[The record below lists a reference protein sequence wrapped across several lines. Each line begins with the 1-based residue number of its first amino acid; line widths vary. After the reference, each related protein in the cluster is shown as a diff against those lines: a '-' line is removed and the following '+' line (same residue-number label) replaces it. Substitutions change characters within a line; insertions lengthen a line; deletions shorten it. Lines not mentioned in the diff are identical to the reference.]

1 MKNFNLLLIVL
12 VFFISC
18 SDPEN
23 LPQDEIIEIEIP
35 NVKVDF
41 PSKEIDVLAQW
52 TFKPNTGA
60 KRLTKKKSAIKRSFK
75 TSSNDSIDIGIR
87 SITNPKT
94 GDLTS
99 SEALSLFVGNF
110 GNSKITGDFKISYQ
124 IKFEDNDYGNAVT
137 EDISI
142 NDTIA
147 PGVEKEFTL
156 SNPVDLSEN
165 GIYYIKA
172 KTIIDGDVEE
182 NNDAFVHVVKSLKFS
197 DECNIHS
204 LIFNE
209 DNTFKLYTL
218 NEEGV
223 CNYIILGSYIL
234 NIENNLITLYSPD
247 SSDENNLIGRI
258 FDVNVDE
265 NGELSGTIDIESI
278 CIQLEDSYQESNY
291 SEELTYLP
299 DENLEKY
306 LINIGKDDS
315 VDGYIKT
322 SQASTIS
329 TITIE
334 ATDTWT
340 PGSGGFWDFDVRFLD
355 RISNLAGIESFPNLE
370 TLNLM
375 GQNLDSINISKNSKL
390 KSLSANFNTFKRLNT
405 NDNPELEFLSIDSNE
420 VSPILDFTNNSKIKM
435 LSTPMCSIQGYIGQG
450 GYYDISNMTDLEL
463 LDLYDNKLTSVDIS
477 GNPKL
482 KEIRINWGNNISSI
496 DFSNNTLLET
506 ILANSSG
513 LEGNFNVSNL
523 TELKVL
529 NIGSNNI
536 QTIDLSNNTKLEY
549 LELTGNNISGPI
561 DVSGCENLLEF
572 FANGNSNI
580 TCIKVNQSQLD
591 ALNEVNVPEGFN
603 WQLPI
608 EATLTCD

>member
-12 VFFISC
+12 VFFFSC
-18 SDPEN
+18 SNPED
-23 LPQDEIIEIEIP
+23 LPQDEIIEAETP

-60 KRLTKKKSAIKRSFK
+60 KRLTKKKSLIKRSFK

-94 GDLTS
+94 GELTS
-99 SEALSLFVGNF
+99 SEVLSLFVGNF

-124 IKFEDNDYGNAVT
+124 IKFEDNDYGNAFT

-156 SNPVDLSEN
+156 SNPIDLSEN

-182 NNDAFVHVVKSLKFS
+182 NNDAFIHTLKSLKFS

-218 NEEGV
+218 NEEGL
-223 CNYIILGSYIL
+223 CNYVIFGSYAL

-247 SSDENNLIGRI
+247 SSDENNLIGSI

-265 NGELSGTIDIESI
+265 NGELSGTIDIDSI

-291 SEELTYLP
+291 SVELTYLP

-306 LINIGKDDS
+306 LINIGKDNTL
-315 VDGYIKT
+315 DGYIKT
-322 SQASTIS
+322 SQASNIS
-329 TITIE
+329 VITIE

-340 PGSGGFWDFDVRFLD
+340 PGSGGFWDFDERFSD

-370 TLNLM
+370 ALNLM

-390 KSLSANFNTFKRLNT
+390 KSFSANFNTFKRLNT

-435 LSTPMCSIQGYIGQG
+435 LST
-450 GYYDISNMTDLEL
+450 NL
-463 LDLYDNKLTSVDIS
+463 
-477 GNPKL
+477 
-482 KEIRINWGNNISSI
+482 
-496 DFSNNTLLET
+496 
-506 ILANSSG
+506 IL
-513 LEGNFNVSNL
+513 
-523 TELKVL
+523 
-529 NIGSNNI
+529 
-536 QTIDLSNNTKLEY
+536 
-549 LELTGNNISGPI
+549 
-561 DVSGCENLLEF
+561 
-572 FANGNSNI
+572 
-580 TCIKVNQSQLD
+580 
-591 ALNEVNVPEGFN
+591 
-603 WQLPI
+603 
-608 EATLTCD
+608 